1 MEKIKK
7 EIKKNISEL
16 KKGIKQMFK
25 EFFSKKTNKQQRAN
39 MWTFSRLIIALIIPI
54 LTIISII
61 TSSTS
66 LLITTFLATD
76 IGASTDYFDG
86 KSARKHN
93 SSSTFGKQLDAITD
107 KLFAISLSLSL
118 SLLNPI
124 FLISLFGEL
133 AIAGTNLYYQANYP
147 KLNITSS
154 KIGKIKQWPLSIA
167 FILGIIS
174 LLIKGL
180 SPVTSLLVKGT
191 FLLQLI
197 TLASY
202 IKNNN
207 ELIKNINKEE
217 IENELNNQPSKSQ
230 NKVNSLS
237 LEQTNSP
244 KQIKELK
251 TAIQSNEI
259 LPKKYN
265 IKIRILKK
273 DYPHTYKIK

>member
-7 EIKKNISEL
+7 EIRNNISEL

-25 EFFSKKTNKQQRAN
+25 EFFNKKTNKQQRAN

-61 TSSTS
+61 TSSTG
-66 LLITTFLATD
+66 LLITAFLATAM
-76 IGASTDYFDG
+76 GAATDYFDG

-93 SSSTFGKQLDAITD
+93 SSSEFGKRLDAITD
-107 KLFAISLSLSL
+107 KLFATSLSLSL

-124 FLISLFGEL
+124 FLISLIGEL
-133 AIAGTNLYYQANYP
+133 VIAGTNLYYKAHNP

-174 LLIKGL
+174 LLIKSL
-180 SPVTSLLVKGT
+180 SPITSLLVKGT
-191 FLLQLI
+191 FILQLI

-207 ELIKNINKEE
+207 EQIKNIAKEE
-217 IENELNNQPSKSQ
+217 IENKSNNQQKNQ
-230 NKVNSLS
+230 NEVKSLS

-244 KQIKELK
+244 KQIRDLK
-251 TAIQSNEI
+251 TAIQNNEI

-265 IKIRILKK
+265 VKRRVLKK